1 MKEKLSFI
9 KQGITALLLAVLL
22 FSCSHYMSSYDQFA
36 YTQTTSLK
44 VDVLNL
50 IDESTEAYSSH
61 AKEAD
66 DVVTNLRKAMEY
78 EKHRPKNDITLKM
91 WNKMLDSTGQK
102 GIIGA
107 YLASWKKNGTK
118 NQTLIDEYK
127 PLAAEGFDLISELE
141 AQKIQASD
149 AGIAKFLN
157 K

>member
-1 MKEKLSFI
+1 MKEKLSHI
-9 KQGITALLLAVLL
+9 RQWTSAMLIAALL
-22 FSCSHYMSSYDQFA
+22 FSCSHYMSTYDQFA

-50 IDESTEAYSSH
+50 IDESTEPYSSH
-61 AKEAD
+61 AKD
-66 DVVTNLRKAMEY
+66 VDNVVTNLRKAMEY

-91 WNKMLDSTGQK
+91 WNKMLDSTAQK
-102 GIIGA
+102 GVIGS

-118 NQTLIDEYK
+118 SQALIDEYK

-149 AGIAKFLN
+149 AGITKFLN